1 MMSGANVSPTGRND
15 QIMSEQIISTR
26 VYYSIYV
33 ALLVLL
39 ALTISLAYVHLGY
52 LNVLAAMTI
61 AVLKAVLIILYFM
74 HVRYSSRL
82 TWVFVG
88 AGFFWLAI
96 LLVLS
101 MTDFLTRGWLPL
113 PSGWEP

>member
-1 MMSGANVSPTGRND
+1 
-15 QIMSEQIISTR
+15 MSEQIISTR
-26 VYYSIYV
+26 VYYSIYI

-39 ALTISLAYVHLGY
+39 ALTIRVAYVHLGY
-52 LNVLAAMTI
+52 LNVVAAMTI

-74 HVRYSSRL
+74 HIRYSSRL
-82 TWVFVG
+82 TWVFAG
-88 AGFFWLAI
+88 AGFFWLGI